1 MGLRRE
7 PRTRMRV
14 AVRIFGTDRNGR
26 TFSENV
32 FTSDVSRSGARLEA
46 VPVEIPVGETVG
58 LSYQSNR
65 SRFQVKWL
73 AGGEGQ
79 RSMGLQNASPE
90 KPLWDFPLPSPA
102 PDNYTRAS
110 GSDRRRHARMKS
122 VNSVELHADA
132 QGAPIWGKISDLSQG
147 GCFVEM
153 PMPLKKDTRLKIGL
167 WLGQEKLWIEGKVA
181 SSRPGF
187 GIGIEFLP
195 LAPVEADKLREFLNR
210 ISRPRW

>member
-14 AVRIFGTDRNGR
+14 AVRIFGTDHNGR
-26 TFSENV
+26 TFSQNV
-32 FTSDVSRSGARLEA
+32 YTSDVSRSGARLES
-46 VPVEIPVGETVG
+46 VPVEVAVGETLG

-65 SRFQVKWL
+65 GRFQVKWM
-73 AGGEGQ
+73 AGAEGQ
-79 RSMGLQNASPE
+79 RTLGLQNVAPE
-90 KPLWDFPLPSPA
+90 KPLWDFSLPPPA
-102 PDNYTRAS
+102 PDNYRSAS

-132 QGAPIWGKISDLSQG
+132 QGAPIWGKASDLSAG

-167 WLGQEKLWIEGKVA
+167 WLGQEKLWLEGKVA

-195 LAPVEADKLREFLNR
+195 AAGADADKLREFLSGIAR
-210 ISRPRW
+210 KRW